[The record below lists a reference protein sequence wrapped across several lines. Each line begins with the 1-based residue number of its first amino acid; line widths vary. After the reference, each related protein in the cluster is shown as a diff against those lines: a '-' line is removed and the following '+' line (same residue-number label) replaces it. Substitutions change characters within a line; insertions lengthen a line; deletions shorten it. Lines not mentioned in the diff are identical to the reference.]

1 MKFLKSKFFIISVS
15 TVLLIALLTGV
26 LAALGFTGPIK
37 IALGTVAKPFQW
49 CGERA
54 SVAVN
59 GFVSVFT
66 EYDEVVR
73 ENEAL
78 RAEIEALK
86 HEKNDAEL
94 LRDENEWLKEYL
106 NMVDDHPDFS
116 LVDARIIA
124 REANNYSTVLT
135 LDRGS
140 VHGVKAKMPV
150 VTEDGVFGYVAEA
163 GLDWCR
169 VVSIVETASAVGVHT
184 ERTGA
189 LGVVEGDAD
198 LRGGGVCRMTKID
211 STADI
216 RIGDRIY
223 TSGAGSIYPSGLLV
237 GEVVSISADEG
248 TRTLS
253 AEISP
258 SVDFTDIEQIS
269 KLMIITG
276 YGEGKKK

>member
-86 HEKNDAEL
+86 NEKNDAEL